1 MTEVQDPKLCPR
13 VREPAV
19 RISESPTLSCRNRK
33 IQHGITKYLSIF
45 FSLMTMS
52 ETVRL
57 CSKEIFIFFQTLPNQ
72 FETISKE
79 LSVVNP
85 IVSCESNSHQ
95 LDLSSYS
102 AQQLADAILQLDVPR
117 RYFQMQI

>member
-1 MTEVQDPKLCPR
+1 
-13 VREPAV
+13 
-19 RISESPTLSCRNRK
+19 
-33 IQHGITKYLSIF
+33 
-45 FSLMTMS
+45 MS

-57 CSKEIFIFFQTLPNQ
+57 SSKEMFIFFQTHPNPIQ
-72 FETISKE
+72 TTPNHFKE

-117 RYFQMQI
+117 RYFQMLI

>member
-1 MTEVQDPKLCPR
+1 
-13 VREPAV
+13 
-19 RISESPTLSCRNRK
+19 
-33 IQHGITKYLSIF
+33 
-45 FSLMTMS
+45 MTMS

-117 RYFQMQI
+117 RYFQMLI